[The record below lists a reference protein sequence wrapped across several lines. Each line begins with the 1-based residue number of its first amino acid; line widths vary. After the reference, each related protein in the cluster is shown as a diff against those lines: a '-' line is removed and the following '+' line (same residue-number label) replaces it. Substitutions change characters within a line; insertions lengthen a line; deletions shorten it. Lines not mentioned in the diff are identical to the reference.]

1 MDAGYPRLISKIS
14 KSIKYLIFIAGDVP
28 SFPFKAT
35 SKNFAMATKPTRPSD
50 IDCTKV
56 IS

>member
-1 MDAGYPRLISKIS
+1 MDAGYPRLISKIT
-14 KSIKYLIFIAGDVP
+14 GDVP

-50 IDCTKV
+50 IDCTKEY
-56 IS
+56 